1 MVLPVIVSLG
11 ARVAGSALVR
21 KGATVAACY
30 LWNEF
35 KPAIK
40 DKLSREILPN
50 ISNAISDVWHSRDN
64 TQLLEPVD
72 PDLC

>member
-1 MVLPVIVSLG
+1 MAIPALISLG
-11 ARVAGSALVR
+11 VKVVGSPLVR
-21 KGATVAACY
+21 RGAVIAAGFV
-30 LWNEF
+30 WNEF

-40 DKLSREILPN
+40 EKFSRDILPN